1 MAIMEHVTQNGQGQ
15 RGRVAPPLPEYT
27 FEDSGITIRFRK
39 IGPATQQRLAEQIMR
54 EYPKPDP
61 PVIATELGDE
71 PNPADPAH
79 LSALKDWEQLT
90 NAKLSERMLHV
101 AALESDVVID
111 DAARQEI
118 ARRKRSLAYAGT
130 AWVDDEQL
138 DADENERLFYI
149 LHVVCT
155 ATEDLQAFGRA
166 VTARSVPTEEAVQRH
181 LATFPGDL
189 PGARPVQ
196 LPSDPALG
204 DTLQPD
210 A

>member
-1 MAIMEHVTQNGQGQ
+1 MAIMEHVNGQGQ
-15 RGRVAPPLPEYT
+15 RGRVAPPLPEHT
-27 FEDSGITIRFRK
+27 FKDSGITIRFRK

-54 EYPKPDP
+54 EYPKPEP
-61 PVIATELGDE
+61 PVITTELGDE
-71 PNPADPAH
+71 PNPADPAYM
-79 LSALKDWEQLT
+79 ATLKDWERQGSV
-90 NAKLSERMLHV
+90 KLSERMLRV
-101 AALESDVVID
+101 AALESEVTID

-118 ARRKRSLAYAGT
+118 ARRKRSLVVTGA

-149 LHVVCT
+149 LHVAC
-155 ATEDLQAFGRA
+155 ASPEDMQEFGRA

-196 LPSDPALG
+196 LPPDPALG
-204 DTLQPD
+204 DSV
-210 A
+210 